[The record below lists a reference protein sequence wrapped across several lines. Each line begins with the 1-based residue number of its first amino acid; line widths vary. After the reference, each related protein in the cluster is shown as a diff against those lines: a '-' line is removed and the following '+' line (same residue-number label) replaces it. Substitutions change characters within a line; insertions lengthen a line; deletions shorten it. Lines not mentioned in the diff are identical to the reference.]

1 METTVKQTSST
12 PPHITDFM
20 NKNMVKLM
28 EIYNEG
34 ISREKFGCLGM
45 YCSKAENKMDVFF
58 MNKETL
64 QKSLDEKSFQTLE
77 ESMENKKLF
86 LINELD
92 MNSIF
97 LVYL

>member
-1 METTVKQTSST
+1 MTTIQSASST

-28 EIYNEG
+28 EIYETG
-34 ISREKFGCLGM
+34 ISQEKFGCLGLK
-45 YCSKAENKMDVFF
+45 CSQKENKMDVFF
-58 MNKETL
+58 MNEGML
-64 QKSLDEKSFQTLE
+64 SSMIQKDSFEQLKG
-77 ESMENKKLF
+77 SMENKKLF
-86 LINELD
+86 LIQELD

>member
-1 METTVKQTSST
+1 MTTIQSTSST

-28 EIYNEG
+28 EIYETG
-34 ISREKFGCLGM
+34 ISQEKFGCLGLK
-45 YCSKAENKMDVFF
+45 CSQKENKMDVFF
-58 MNKETL
+58 MNEGML
-64 QKSLDEKSFQTLE
+64 SSMIQKDSFEQLK

-86 LINELD
+86 LIQELD

>member
-1 METTVKQTSST
+1 MTTIQSASST

-20 NKNMVKLM
+20 NQNMVKLM
-28 EIYNEG
+28 EIYETG
-34 ISREKFGCLGM
+34 ISQEKFGCLGLK
-45 YCSKAENKMDVFF
+45 CSQKDNKMDVFF
-58 MNKETL
+58 MNEEML
-64 QKSLDEKSFQTLE
+64 SSMIQKDSFDNLK

-86 LINELD
+86 LIQELD

>member
-1 METTVKQTSST
+1 MSTIQTASSA

-20 NKNMVKLM
+20 NQNMNKLL
-28 EIYNEG
+28 EIYDDG
-34 ISREKFGCLGM
+34 VARETFGCLGM
-45 YCSKAENKMDVFF
+45 KCSQKENKIDVFF
-58 MNKETL
+58 MNEEMLLHML
-64 QKSLDEKSFQTLE
+64 QKDSYENLK

-86 LINELD
+86 LVQELD

>member
-1 METTVKQTSST
+1 MTTIQNASST

-28 EIYNEG
+28 EIYETG
-34 ISREKFGCLGM
+34 ISQEKFGCLGLK
-45 YCSKAENKMDVFF
+45 CSQKENNIDVFF
-58 MNKETL
+58 MNRVMLSSML
-64 QKSLDEKSFQTLE
+64 QKESLEQLE

-86 LINELD
+86 LIQELD